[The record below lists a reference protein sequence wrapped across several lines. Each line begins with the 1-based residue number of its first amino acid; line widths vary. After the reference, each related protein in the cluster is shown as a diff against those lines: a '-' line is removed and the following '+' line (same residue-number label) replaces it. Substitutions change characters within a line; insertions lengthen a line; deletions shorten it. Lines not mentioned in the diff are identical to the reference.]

1 MKNTDVVENKVVL
14 RPYQQEI
21 AEKSVLLLNGPNRFV
36 YLSMEVRC
44 GKTFTAL
51 KALDLIGN
59 ISTVL
64 FVTKK
69 KAIGG
74 IQKDYKALSTSYS
87 CDFINYESLHK
98 VVETCYDAI
107 VFDEAHGMGAF
118 PKPSLRAI
126 EARRL
131 IQHCDPY
138 VIFLSGTPSPESY
151 SQMYHQM
158 WILGYRSPFTEPTFY
173 KWAHNYVKIWE
184 RMINGF
190 RVHDYSN
197 GVQERIMEA
206 ISPYMISYTQNEAGF
221 TSKVNEHVLKVT
233 MSDMTYNIADK
244 LKRDLLFEGKED
256 VILADT
262 PVKLMQKLHQIY
274 SGTVILESGK
284 AIILDKTKAEFIREK
299 FAGKRIAVFYKFQEE
314 LKCLLSVFQEDMTT
328 DLGKFHAGECNNF
341 AIQIVTG
348 REGISLK
355 EADFLVYFNIDFS
368 ATSYWQSR
376 DRLTTMDRLE
386 NNVYWIFAEGGI
398 EEKIYKV
405 VQGKKNFTLQHFKK
419 VFLSL

>member
-1 MKNTDVVENKVVL
+1 MENKITL
-14 RPYQQEI
+14 RPYQQVI
-21 AEKSVLLLNGPNRFV
+21 VEKTCKLLRDAPRFA
-36 YLSMEVRC
+36 YLSMEVRT
-44 GKTFTAL
+44 GKTLTAL
-51 KALDLIGN
+51 SALDCAGGVA
-59 ISTVL
+59 SVL

-69 KAIGG
+69 KAIEG
-74 IQKDYKALSTSYS
+74 IKKDYNALAPSYK

-98 VVETCYDAI
+98 IVDICYDAI

-131 IQHCDPY
+131 VHHCDPY

-158 WILGYRSPFTEPTFY
+158 WILGYRSPFSEPTFY
-173 KWAHNYVKIWE
+173 KWAHSYVKIWE

-197 GVQERIMEA
+197 GIQEKIMAEVK
-206 ISPYMISYTQNEAGF
+206 PCMISYTQNDAGF
-221 TSKVNEHVLKVT
+221 TSKVNEHVLKVR
-233 MSDMTYNIADK
+233 MSNTTYMIADK
-244 LKRDLLFEGKED
+244 LKRDLLFEGKD
-256 VILADT
+256 DLILADT

-284 AIILDKTKAEFIREK
+284 SIVLDKTKAEFIKER

-355 EADFLVYFNIDFS
+355 EADFLVYYNIDFS

-386 NNVYWIFAEGGI
+386 NNVYWIFSEDGI

-405 VQGKKNFTLQHFKK
+405 VQQKKPYTVSHFKK
-419 VFLSL
+419 DLLSL

>member
-1 MKNTDVVENKVVL
+1 MAIQL
-14 RPYQQEI
+14 RPYQKEI
-21 AEKSVLLLNGPNRFV
+21 VDKTCKLLRGAPRFA
-36 YLSMEVRC
+36 YLSMEVRT
-44 GKTFTAL
+44 GKTLTAL
-51 KALDLIGN
+51 SALDCAGGVA
-59 ISTVL
+59 SVL

-74 IQKDYKALSTSYS
+74 IQKDYNALAPSYK

-98 VVETCYDAI
+98 VVDVYYDAI

-118 PKPSLRAI
+118 PKPSLRAR

-131 IQHCDPY
+131 VQHCDPY

-158 WILGYRSPFTEPTFY
+158 WILGYRSPFSEPTFY
-173 KWAHNYVKIWE
+173 KWAHSYVKIWE

-197 GVQERIMEA
+197 GIQEKIMEA
-206 ISPYMISYTQNEAGF
+206 IKPYMISYTQSEAGF
-221 TSKVNEHVLKVT
+221 TSKVNENVLMVR
-233 MSDMTYNIADK
+233 MSDTTYKIADK
-244 LKRDLLFEGKED
+244 LKRDLLFEGKDD

-284 AIILDKTKAEFIREK
+284 SVVLDKTKAEFIKER

-355 EADFLVYFNIDFS
+355 EADFLVYYNIDFS

-398 EEKIYKV
+398 EEKIYKI
-405 VQGKKNFTLQHFKK
+405 VQQKKNFTISHFKK
-419 VFLSL
+419 MM

>member
-1 MKNTDVVENKVVL
+1 MAIQL
-14 RPYQQEI
+14 RPYQKEI
-21 AEKSVLLLNGPNRFV
+21 VDKTCKLLRDAPRFA
-36 YLSMEVRC
+36 YLSMEVRT
-44 GKTFTAL
+44 GKTLTAL
-51 KALDLIGN
+51 SALDCAGGVA
-59 ISTVL
+59 SVL

-74 IQKDYKALSTSYS
+74 IQKDYNALAPSYK

-98 VVETCYDAI
+98 VVDVYYDAI

-118 PKPSLRAI
+118 PKPSLRAR

-131 IQHCDPY
+131 VQHCDPY

-158 WILGYRSPFTEPTFY
+158 WILGYRSPFAEPTFY
-173 KWAHNYVKIWE
+173 KWAHTYVKIWE

-197 GVQERIMEA
+197 GIQEKIMEA
-206 ISPYMISYTQNEAGF
+206 IKPYMISYTQSEAGF
-221 TSKVNEHVLKVT
+221 TSKVNENVLMVR
-233 MSDMTYNIADK
+233 MSDTTYKIADK
-244 LKRDLLFEGKED
+244 LKRDLLFEGKDD

-284 AIILDKTKAEFIREK
+284 SVVLDKTKAEFIKDR

-314 LKCLLSVFQEDMTT
+314 LKCLLSVFQEDITT

-355 EADFLVYFNIDFS
+355 EADLLVYYNIDFS

-398 EEKIYKV
+398 EEKIYKI
-405 VQGKKNFTLQHFKK
+405 VQQKKPYTVSHFKK
-419 VFLSL
+419 DLLSL

>member
-1 MKNTDVVENKVVL
+1 MENKITL
-14 RPYQQEI
+14 RPYQQVI
-21 AEKSVLLLNGPNRFV
+21 VEKTCKLLRDAPRFA
-36 YLSMEVRC
+36 YLSMEVRT
-44 GKTFTAL
+44 GKTLTAL
-51 KALDLIGN
+51 SALDCVGGVT
-59 ISTVL
+59 TVL

-74 IQKDYKALSTSYS
+74 IQKDYKALAPSYR
-87 CDFINYESLHK
+87 CEFINYESLHK
-98 VVETCYDAI
+98 VDIDKIDAV

-118 PKPSLRAI
+118 PKPSNRAK
-126 EARRL
+126 EARDL
-131 IQHCDPY
+131 VFKHNPY

-151 SQMYHQM
+151 SQLYHQM
-158 WILGYRSPFTEPTFY
+158 WVLGGRSPFSESAFY
-173 KWAHNYVKIWE
+173 KWAHSYVKIWE

-197 GVQERIMEA
+197 GIQEKIMA
-206 ISPYMISYTQNEAGF
+206 DVKPYMISYTQNEAGF
-221 TSKVNEHVLKVT
+221 TSKVNEHVLKVR
-233 MSDMTYNIADK
+233 MSDTTYRIADK
-244 LKRDLLFEGKED
+244 LKRDLLFEGKDD

-284 AIILDKTKAEFIREK
+284 SIVLDKTKAEFIKER

-328 DLGKFHAGECNNF
+328 DLGKFHAGDCNNF

-355 EADFLVYFNIDFS
+355 EADFLVYYNIDFS

-386 NNVYWIFAEGGI
+386 NNVYWIFAEDGI

-405 VQGKKNFTLQHFKK
+405 VQQKKPYTVSHFKK
-419 VFLSL
+419 DLLSL

>member
-1 MKNTDVVENKVVL
+1 MENKITL
-14 RPYQQEI
+14 RPYQQVI
-21 AEKSVLLLNGPNRFV
+21 VEKTCKLLRDAPRFA
-36 YLSMEVRC
+36 YLSMEVRT
-44 GKTFTAL
+44 GKTLTAL
-51 KALDLIGN
+51 SALDCVGGVT
-59 ISTVL
+59 TVL

-74 IQKDYKALSTSYS
+74 IQKDYKALAPSYK
-87 CDFINYESLHK
+87 CEFINYESLHK
-98 VVETCYDAI
+98 VDIDKIDAVI
-107 VFDEAHGMGAF
+107 FDEAHGMGAF
-118 PKPSLRAI
+118 PKPSNRAK
-126 EARRL
+126 EARDL
-131 IQHCDPY
+131 VFKHNPY

-151 SQMYHQM
+151 SQLYHQM
-158 WILGYRSPFTEPTFY
+158 WVLGGRSPFSESAFY
-173 KWAHNYVKIWE
+173 KWAHSYVKIWE

-197 GVQERIMEA
+197 GIQEKIMA
-206 ISPYMISYTQNEAGF
+206 DVKPYMISYTQNEAGF
-221 TSKVNEHVLKVT
+221 TSKVNEHVLKVR
-233 MSDMTYNIADK
+233 MSDTTYRIADK
-244 LKRDLLFEGKED
+244 LKRDLLFEGKDD

-284 AIILDKTKAEFIREK
+284 SIVLDKTKAEFIKER
-299 FAGKRIAVFYKFQEE
+299 FVGKRIAVFYKFQEE

-355 EADFLVYFNIDFS
+355 EADFLVYYNIDFS

-386 NNVYWIFAEGGI
+386 NNVYWIFAEDGI

-405 VQGKKNFTLQHFKK
+405 VQQKKPYTVSHFKK
-419 VFLSL
+419 DLLSL

>member
-1 MKNTDVVENKVVL
+1 MENKITL
-14 RPYQQEI
+14 RPYQQDI
-21 AEKSVLLLNGPNRFV
+21 VEKTRVLLMGPKRFA
-36 YLSMEVRC
+36 YLSMEVRT
-44 GKTFTAL
+44 GKTLTAL
-51 KALDLIGN
+51 SALDHIVDVN
-59 ISTVL
+59 EMV

-69 KAIGG
+69 KAIAG
-74 IQKDYKALSTSYS
+74 IQKDYKALAPKYKCT
-87 CDFINYESLHK
+87 FINYESLHK
-98 VVETCYDAI
+98 LDVSKIDAI

-118 PKPSLRAI
+118 PKPSNRAK
-126 EARRL
+126 EARAL
-131 IQHCDPY
+131 VLKHNPY

-158 WILGYRSPFTEPTFY
+158 WVLGSRSPFTEPTFY
-173 KWAHNYVKIWE
+173 KWAHTYVKVWE

-197 GVQERIMEA
+197 AYQDKVMDA
-206 ISPYMISYTQNEAGF
+206 IKPYMISYTQSEAGF

-233 MSDMTYNIADK
+233 MSDTTYKIADK
-244 LKRDLLFEGKED
+244 LKRDLVFEGKED

-299 FAGKRIAVFYKFQEE
+299 FAGKRIAVFYKFQAE
-314 LKCLLSVFQEDMTT
+314 LECLLSVFQEDMTT
-328 DLGKFHAGECNNF
+328 DLGKFHADECNNF

-355 EADFLVYFNIDFS
+355 EADFLVYYNIDFS

-386 NNVYWIFAEGGI
+386 NNVYWIFADGGI

-405 VQGKKNFTLQHFKK
+405 VQGKKPYTVSHFKRDVLK
-419 VFLSL
+419 

>member
-1 MKNTDVVENKVVL
+1 MENKITL
-14 RPYQQEI
+14 RPYQQVI
-21 AEKSVLLLNGPNRFV
+21 VEKTCKLLRDAPRFA
-36 YLSMEVRC
+36 YLSMEVRT
-44 GKTFTAL
+44 GKTLTAL
-51 KALDLIGN
+51 SALDCAGGVA
-59 ISTVL
+59 SVL

-69 KAIGG
+69 KAIEG
-74 IQKDYKALSTSYS
+74 IKKDYNALAPSYK

-98 VVETCYDAI
+98 IVDICYDAI

-131 IQHCDPY
+131 VHHCDPY

-158 WILGYRSPFTEPTFY
+158 WILGYRGPFTEPTFY
-173 KWAHNYVKIWE
+173 KWAHSYVKIWE

-197 GVQERIMEA
+197 GIQEKIMAEVK
-206 ISPYMISYTQNEAGF
+206 PYMISYTQNEAGF
-221 TSKVNEHVLKVT
+221 TSKVNEHVLKVR
-233 MSDMTYNIADK
+233 MSNTTYMIADK
-244 LKRDLLFEGKED
+244 LKRDLLFEGKDD

-284 AIILDKTKAEFIREK
+284 SIVLDKTKAEFIKER

-355 EADFLVYFNIDFS
+355 EADFLVYYNIDFS

-386 NNVYWIFAEGGI
+386 NNVYWIFAEDGI

-405 VQGKKNFTLQHFKK
+405 VQQKKPYTVSHFKK
-419 VFLSL
+419 DLLSL

>member
-1 MKNTDVVENKVVL
+1 VEKTCKLL
-14 RPYQQEI
+14 RDAP
-21 AEKSVLLLNGPNRFV
+21 RFA
-36 YLSMEVRC
+36 YLSMEVRT
-44 GKTFTAL
+44 GKTLTAL
-51 KALDLIGN
+51 SALDCAGGVA
-59 ISTVL
+59 SVL

-69 KAIGG
+69 KAIEG
-74 IQKDYKALSTSYS
+74 IKKDYNALAPSYK

-98 VVETCYDAI
+98 IVDICYDAI

-131 IQHCDPY
+131 VHHCDPY

-158 WILGYRSPFTEPTFY
+158 WILGYRSPFAEPTFY
-173 KWAHNYVKIWE
+173 KWAHSYVKIWE

-197 GVQERIMEA
+197 GIQEKIMAEVK
-206 ISPYMISYTQNEAGF
+206 PYMISYTQNEAGF
-221 TSKVNEHVLKVT
+221 TSKVNEYVLKVR
-233 MSDMTYNIADK
+233 MSDTTYRIADK
-244 LKRDLLFEGKED
+244 LKRDLLFEGKDD

-284 AIILDKTKAEFIREK
+284 SIVLDKTKAEFIKER

-355 EADFLVYFNIDFS
+355 EADFLVYYNIDFS

-386 NNVYWIFAEGGI
+386 NNVYWIFAEDGI

-405 VQGKKNFTLQHFKK
+405 VQQKKPYTVSHFKK
-419 VFLSL
+419 DLLSL

>member
-1 MKNTDVVENKVVL
+1 MENKITL
-14 RPYQQEI
+14 RPYQQDI
-21 AEKSVLLLNGPNRFV
+21 VEKTRVLLMGHKRFA
-36 YLSMEVRC
+36 YLSMEVRT
-44 GKTFTAL
+44 GKTLTAL
-51 KALDLIGN
+51 SALDHIVDVN
-59 ISTVL
+59 EMV

-69 KAIGG
+69 KAIAG
-74 IQKDYKALSTSYS
+74 IQKDYKALAPKYKCT
-87 CDFINYESLHK
+87 FINYESLHK
-98 VVETCYDAI
+98 LDVSKIDAI

-118 PKPSLRAI
+118 PKPSNRAK
-126 EARRL
+126 EARAL
-131 IQHCDPY
+131 VLKHNPY

-158 WILGYRSPFTEPTFY
+158 WVLGSRSPFTEPTFY
-173 KWAHNYVKIWE
+173 RWAHTYVKVWE

-197 GVQERIMEA
+197 AYQDKVMDA
-206 ISPYMISYTQNEAGF
+206 IKPYMISYTQSEAGF

-233 MSDMTYNIADK
+233 MSDTTYKIADK
-244 LKRDLLFEGKED
+244 LKRDLVFEGKED

-284 AIILDKTKAEFIREK
+284 AIMLDKTKAEFIREK
-299 FAGKRIAVFYKFQEE
+299 FAGKRIAVFYKFQAE
-314 LKCLLSVFQEDMTT
+314 LECLLSVFQEDMTT

-355 EADFLVYFNIDFS
+355 EADFLVYYNIDFS

-405 VQGKKNFTLQHFKK
+405 VQQKRNFTVSHFKK
-419 VFLSL
+419 DLLYL

>member
-1 MKNTDVVENKVVL
+1 MENKITL
-14 RPYQQEI
+14 RPYQQAI
-21 AEKSVLLLNGPNRFV
+21 VEKTCKLLRDAPRFA
-36 YLSMEVRC
+36 YLSMEVRT
-44 GKTFTAL
+44 GKTLTAL
-51 KALDLIGN
+51 SALDCAGGVA
-59 ISTVL
+59 SVL

-69 KAIGG
+69 KAIEG
-74 IQKDYKALSTSYS
+74 IKKDYNALAPSYK

-98 VVETCYDAI
+98 IVDICYDAI

-131 IQHCDPY
+131 VHHCDPY

-158 WILGYRSPFTEPTFY
+158 WILGYRGPFTEPTFY
-173 KWAHNYVKIWE
+173 KWAHSYVKIWE

-197 GVQERIMEA
+197 GIQEKIMAEVK
-206 ISPYMISYTQNEAGF
+206 PYMISYTQNEAGF
-221 TSKVNEHVLKVT
+221 TSKVNEHVLKVR
-233 MSDMTYNIADK
+233 MSDTTYRIADK
-244 LKRDLLFEGKED
+244 LKRDLLFEGKD
-256 VILADT
+256 DLILADT

-284 AIILDKTKAEFIREK
+284 SIVLDKTKAEFIKER
-299 FAGKRIAVFYKFQEE
+299 FAEKRIAVFYKFQEE
-314 LKCLLSVFQEDMTT
+314 LNCLLSVFQEDMTT

-355 EADFLVYFNIDFS
+355 EADFLVYYNIDFS

-386 NNVYWIFAEGGI
+386 NNVYWIFAEDGI
-398 EEKIYKV
+398 EDKIYKV
-405 VQGKKNFTLQHFKK
+405 VQQKKPYTVSHFKK
-419 VFLSL
+419 DLLSL

>member
-1 MKNTDVVENKVVL
+1 MSTIKL

-74 IQKDYKALSTSYS
+74 IQKDYKALAPSYS

-173 KWAHNYVKIWE
+173 KWAHTYVKIWE

-197 GVQERIMEA
+197 GIQEKIMAEVK
-206 ISPYMISYTQNEAGF
+206 PYMISYTQNEAGF

-299 FAGKRIAVFYKFQEE
+299 FAGKRIAVFYKFQAE
-314 LKCLLSVFQEDMTT
+314 LECLLSVFQEDMTT

-405 VQGKKNFTLQHFKK
+405 VQGKKPYTVSHFKRDVLK
-419 VFLSL
+419 

>member
-1 MKNTDVVENKVVL
+1 MENKITL
-14 RPYQQEI
+14 RPYQQVI
-21 AEKSVLLLNGPNRFV
+21 VEKTCKLLRDAPRFA
-36 YLSMEVRC
+36 YLSMEVRT
-44 GKTFTAL
+44 GKTLTAL
-51 KALDLIGN
+51 SALDCAGGVA
-59 ISTVL
+59 SVL

-69 KAIGG
+69 KAIEG
-74 IQKDYKALSTSYS
+74 IKKDYNALAPSYK

-98 VVETCYDAI
+98 IVDICYDAI

-131 IQHCDPY
+131 VHHCDPY

-158 WILGYRSPFTEPTFY
+158 WILGYRGPFAEPTFY
-173 KWAHNYVKIWE
+173 KWAHSYVKIWE

-197 GVQERIMEA
+197 GIQEKIMAEVK
-206 ISPYMISYTQNEAGF
+206 PYMISYTQNEAGF
-221 TSKVNEHVLKVT
+221 TSKVNEHVLKVR
-233 MSDMTYNIADK
+233 MSDTTYRIADK
-244 LKRDLLFEGKED
+244 LKRDLLFEGKD
-256 VILADT
+256 DLILADT

-284 AIILDKTKAEFIREK
+284 SVVLDKTKAEFIKER

-355 EADFLVYFNIDFS
+355 EADFLVYYNIDFS

-386 NNVYWIFAEGGI
+386 NNVYWIFAEDGI

-405 VQGKKNFTLQHFKK
+405 VQQKRPYTVSAL
-419 VFLSL
+419 

>member
-1 MKNTDVVENKVVL
+1 MSTIKL

-21 AEKSVLLLNGPNRFV
+21 AEKSVLLLNGPSRFV

-51 KALDLIGN
+51 KALDLIGV
-59 ISTVL
+59 SSVL

-74 IQKDYKALSTSYS
+74 IQKDYKALAPSYK

-98 VVETCYDAI
+98 IVDVYYDAI

-118 PKPSLRAI
+118 PKPSLRTR

-131 IQHCDPY
+131 VSHCDPY

-158 WILGYRSPFTEPTFY
+158 WILGYRSPFSEPTFY
-173 KWAHNYVKIWE
+173 KWAHTYVKVWE

-197 GVQERIMEA
+197 GIQEKIMEA
-206 ISPYMISYTQNEAGF
+206 IKPYMISYTQSEAGF
-221 TSKVNEHVLKVT
+221 TSKVNENVLMVR
-233 MSDMTYNIADK
+233 MSDTTYKIADK
-244 LKRDLLFEGKED
+244 LKRDLLFEGKDD

-284 AIILDKTKAEFIREK
+284 SVVLDKTKAEFIKER
-299 FAGKRIAVFYKFQEE
+299 FTGKRIAVFYKFQEE

-355 EADFLVYFNIDFS
+355 EADFLVYYNIDFS

-398 EEKIYKV
+398 EEKIYKI
-405 VQGKKNFTLQHFKK
+405 VQQKKNFTVSHFKK
-419 VFLSL
+419 DLLSL

>member
-1 MKNTDVVENKVVL
+1 MEKNITL
-14 RPYQQEI
+14 RPYQQVI
-21 AEKSVLLLNGPNRFV
+21 VEKTCKLLRDAPRFA
-36 YLSMEVRC
+36 YLSMEVRT
-44 GKTFTAL
+44 GKTLTAL
-51 KALDLIGN
+51 SALDCVGGVT
-59 ISTVL
+59 TVL

-74 IQKDYKALSTSYS
+74 IQKDYKALAPSYR
-87 CDFINYESLHK
+87 CEFINYESLHK
-98 VVETCYDAI
+98 VDIDKIDAV

-118 PKPSLRAI
+118 PKPSNRAK
-126 EARRL
+126 EARDL
-131 IQHCDPY
+131 VFKHNPY

-151 SQMYHQM
+151 SQLYHQM
-158 WILGYRSPFTEPTFY
+158 WVLGGRSPFSESAFY
-173 KWAHNYVKIWE
+173 KWAHSYVKIWE

-197 GVQERIMEA
+197 GIQEKIMAEVK
-206 ISPYMISYTQNEAGF
+206 PYMISYTQNEAGF
-221 TSKVNEHVLKVT
+221 TSKVNEHVLKVR
-233 MSDMTYNIADK
+233 MSDTTYRIADK
-244 LKRDLLFEGKED
+244 LKRDLLFEGKDD

-284 AIILDKTKAEFIREK
+284 SIVLDKTKAEFIKER

-355 EADFLVYFNIDFS
+355 EADFLVYYNIDFS

-386 NNVYWIFAEGGI
+386 NNVYWIFAEDGI

-405 VQGKKNFTLQHFKK
+405 VQQKKNFTVSHFKK
-419 VFLSL
+419 DLLYL

>member
-1 MKNTDVVENKVVL
+1 MAIQL
-14 RPYQQEI
+14 RPYQKEI
-21 AEKSVLLLNGPNRFV
+21 VDKTCKLLRGAPRFA
-36 YLSMEVRC
+36 YLSMEVRT
-44 GKTFTAL
+44 GKTLTAL
-51 KALDLIGN
+51 SALDCAGGVA
-59 ISTVL
+59 SVL

-74 IQKDYKALSTSYS
+74 IQKDYNALAPSYK

-98 VVETCYDAI
+98 VVDVYYDAI

-118 PKPSLRAI
+118 PKPSLRAR

-131 IQHCDPY
+131 VHHCDPY

-158 WILGYRSPFTEPTFY
+158 WILGYRSPFAEPTFY
-173 KWAHNYVKIWE
+173 KWAHSYVKIWE

-197 GVQERIMEA
+197 GIQEKIMEA
-206 ISPYMISYTQNEAGF
+206 IKPYMISYTQSEAGF
-221 TSKVNEHVLKVT
+221 TSKVNENVLMVR
-233 MSDMTYNIADK
+233 MSDTTYKIADK
-244 LKRDLLFEGKED
+244 LKRDLLFEGKDD

-284 AIILDKTKAEFIREK
+284 SVVLDKTKAEFIKER
-299 FAGKRIAVFYKFQEE
+299 FTGKRIAVFYKFQEE

-355 EADFLVYFNIDFS
+355 EADFLVYYNIDFS

-398 EEKIYKV
+398 EEKIYKI
-405 VQGKKNFTLQHFKK
+405 VQQKKPYTVSHFKK
-419 VFLSL
+419 DLLSL

>member
-1 MKNTDVVENKVVL
+1 MENKITL
-14 RPYQQEI
+14 RPYQQDI
-21 AEKSVLLLNGPNRFV
+21 VEKTCKLLRGAPRFA
-36 YLSMEVRC
+36 YLSMEVRT
-44 GKTFTAL
+44 GKTLTAL
-51 KALDLIGN
+51 SALDCVGD

-69 KAIGG
+69 KAIAG
-74 IQKDYKALSTSYS
+74 IQKDYKALAPSYS
-87 CDFINYESLHK
+87 CEFINYESLHK
-98 VVETCYDAI
+98 IDIEKIDAVI
-107 VFDEAHGMGAF
+107 FDEAHSMGAF
-118 PKPSLRAI
+118 PKPSNRTLQ
-126 EARRL
+126 ARYL
-131 IQHCDPY
+131 VHKHNPY

-158 WILGYRSPFTEPTFY
+158 WVLGDRSPFYEINFY
-173 KWAHNYVKIWE
+173 KWAHGYVKIWE

-190 RVHDYSN
+190 RVNDYSN
-197 GVQERIMEA
+197 GIKESIMPAVQ
-206 ISPYMISYTQNEAGF
+206 PYMISYTQSEAGF
-221 TSKVNEHVLKVT
+221 TSKVNEHILKVT
-233 MSDMTYNIADK
+233 MSDMTYNIADR
-244 LKRDLLFEGKED
+244 LKRDLLFEGKND

-262 PVKLMQKLHQIY
+262 PVKMMQKLHQIY

-284 AIILDKTKAEFIREK
+284 AIILDKTKAEFIRER

-328 DLGKFHAGECNNF
+328 DLGKFHAGDCNNF

-355 EADFLVYFNIDFS
+355 EADYLVYYNIDFS

-386 NNVYWIFAEGGI
+386 NNVYWVFAEGGI

-405 VQGKKNFTLQHFKK
+405 VQGKKPYTVSHFKK
-419 VFLSL
+419 DLLSL

>member
-1 MKNTDVVENKVVL
+1 MENKITL
-14 RPYQQEI
+14 RPYQQVI
-21 AEKSVLLLNGPNRFV
+21 VEKTCKLLRGTPRFA
-36 YLSMEVRC
+36 YLSMQVRT
-44 GKTFTAL
+44 GKTLTAL
-51 KALDLIGN
+51 SALDCVGG

-69 KAIGG
+69 KAIEG
-74 IQKDYKALSTSYS
+74 IQKDYKDLAPSYR
-87 CDFINYESLHK
+87 CEFINYESLHK
-98 VVETCYDAI
+98 VDMGKIDAVI
-107 VFDEAHGMGAF
+107 FDEAHSMGAF
-118 PKPSLRAI
+118 PKPSNRAK
-126 EARRL
+126 EARAL
-131 IQHCDPY
+131 VFKHNPY

-158 WILGYRSPFTEPTFY
+158 WVLGHRSPFSEPTFY
-173 KWAHNYVKIWE
+173 KWAHSYVKIWE

-197 GVQERIMEA
+197 GIKERIMPA
-206 ISPYMISYTQNEAGF
+206 VNPYMISYTQNEAGF
-221 TSKVNEHVLKVT
+221 TSKVNEHILKVT
-233 MSDMTYNIADK
+233 MSDTTYKIADR
-244 LKRDLLFEGKED
+244 LKKDLLFEGKD
-256 VILADT
+256 DLILGDT

-284 AIILDKTKAEFIREK
+284 AVVLDKTKAEFIRER

-328 DLGKFHAGECNNF
+328 DLGKFHANECNNF

-355 EADFLVYFNIDFS
+355 EADYLVYYNIDFS

-376 DRLTTMDRLE
+376 DRLTTMERLE
-386 NNVYWIFAEGGI
+386 NNVYWVFAEGGI

-405 VQGKKNFTLQHFKK
+405 VQGKKPYTVSHFKK
-419 VFLSL
+419 DLLSL

>member
-1 MKNTDVVENKVVL
+1 MAIQL
-14 RPYQQEI
+14 RPYQKEI
-21 AEKSVLLLNGPNRFV
+21 VDKTCKLLRGAPRFA
-36 YLSMEVRC
+36 YLSMEVRT
-44 GKTFTAL
+44 GKTLTAL
-51 KALDLIGN
+51 SALDCAGGVA
-59 ISTVL
+59 SVL

-74 IQKDYKALSTSYS
+74 IQKDYNALAPSYK

-98 VVETCYDAI
+98 VVDVYYDAI

-118 PKPSLRAI
+118 PKPSLRAR
-126 EARRL
+126 EAKRL
-131 IQHCDPY
+131 VQYCDPY

-158 WILGYRSPFTEPTFY
+158 WILGYRSPFAEPTFY
-173 KWAHNYVKIWE
+173 KWAHTYVKIWE

-197 GVQERIMEA
+197 GIQEKIMEA
-206 ISPYMISYTQNEAGF
+206 IKPYMISYTQSEAGF
-221 TSKVNEHVLKVT
+221 TSKVNENVLMVR
-233 MSDMTYNIADK
+233 MSDTTYKIADK
-244 LKRDLLFEGKED
+244 LKRDLLFEGKDD

-284 AIILDKTKAEFIREK
+284 SVVLDKTKAEFIKER
-299 FAGKRIAVFYKFQEE
+299 FTGKRIAVFYKFQEE

-355 EADFLVYFNIDFS
+355 EADFLVYYNIDFS

-398 EEKIYKV
+398 EEKIYKI
-405 VQGKKNFTLQHFKK
+405 VQQKKPYTVSHFKK
-419 VFLSL
+419 DLLSL

>member
-1 MKNTDVVENKVVL
+1 MENKITL
-14 RPYQQEI
+14 RPYQQAI
-21 AEKSVLLLNGPNRFV
+21 VEKTCKLLRDAPRFA
-36 YLSMEVRC
+36 YLSMEVRT
-44 GKTFTAL
+44 GKTLTAL
-51 KALDLIGN
+51 SALDCVGGVT
-59 ISTVL
+59 TVL

-74 IQKDYKALSTSYS
+74 IQKDYKALAPSYR
-87 CDFINYESLHK
+87 CEFINYESLHK
-98 VVETCYDAI
+98 VDIDKIDAV

-118 PKPSLRAI
+118 PKPSNRAK
-126 EARRL
+126 EARDL
-131 IQHCDPY
+131 VFKHNPY

-151 SQMYHQM
+151 SQLYHQM
-158 WILGYRSPFTEPTFY
+158 WVLGGRSPFSESAFY
-173 KWAHNYVKIWE
+173 KWAHSYVKIWE

-197 GVQERIMEA
+197 GIQEKIMAEVK
-206 ISPYMISYTQNEAGF
+206 PYMISYTQNEAGF
-221 TSKVNEHVLKVT
+221 TSKVNEYVLKVR
-233 MSDMTYNIADK
+233 MSDTTYRIADK
-244 LKRDLLFEGKED
+244 LKRDLLFEGKDD

-284 AIILDKTKAEFIREK
+284 SIVLDKTKAEFIKER

-355 EADFLVYFNIDFS
+355 EADFLVYYNIDFS

-386 NNVYWIFAEGGI
+386 NNVYWIFAEDGI

-405 VQGKKNFTLQHFKK
+405 VQQKKPYTVSHFKK
-419 VFLSL
+419 DLLSL

>member
-1 MKNTDVVENKVVL
+1 MKNTDIVENKVVL

-51 KALDLIGN
+51 KALDLIGS

-74 IQKDYKALSTSYS
+74 IQKDYKALAPSYS

-173 KWAHNYVKIWE
+173 KWAHTYVKIWE

-197 GVQERIMEA
+197 GIQEKIMDA

-299 FAGKRIAVFYKFQEE
+299 FAGKRIAVFYKFQAE
-314 LKCLLSVFQEDMTT
+314 LECLLSVFQEDMTT

-386 NNVYWIFAEGGI
+386 NNVYWIFSEGGI
-398 EEKIYKV
+398 EDKIYKV

>member
-1 MKNTDVVENKVVL
+1 MAIQL
-14 RPYQQEI
+14 RPYQKEI
-21 AEKSVLLLNGPNRFV
+21 VDKTCKLLRDAPRFA
-36 YLSMEVRC
+36 YLSMEVRT
-44 GKTFTAL
+44 GKTLTAL
-51 KALDLIGN
+51 SALDCAGGVA
-59 ISTVL
+59 SVL

-74 IQKDYKALSTSYS
+74 IQKDYNALAPSYK

-98 VVETCYDAI
+98 VVDVYYDAI

-118 PKPSLRAI
+118 PKPSLRAR

-131 IQHCDPY
+131 VQHCDPY

-158 WILGYRSPFTEPTFY
+158 WILGYRSPFAEPTFY
-173 KWAHNYVKIWE
+173 KWAHTYVKIWE

-197 GVQERIMEA
+197 GIQEKIMEA
-206 ISPYMISYTQNEAGF
+206 IKPYMISYTQSEAGF
-221 TSKVNEHVLKVT
+221 TSKVNENVLMVR
-233 MSDMTYNIADK
+233 MSDTTYKIADK
-244 LKRDLLFEGKED
+244 LKRDLLFEGKDD

-284 AIILDKTKAEFIREK
+284 SVVLDKTKAEFIKER
-299 FAGKRIAVFYKFQEE
+299 FTGKRIAVFYKFQEE

-355 EADFLVYFNIDFS
+355 EADFLVYYNIDFS

-398 EEKIYKV
+398 EEKIYKI
-405 VQGKKNFTLQHFKK
+405 VQQKKNFTISHFKK
-419 VFLSL
+419 MM

>member
-1 MKNTDVVENKVVL
+1 MENKVVL

-21 AEKSVLLLNGPNRFV
+21 AEKSVLLINGPNRFV

-74 IQKDYKALSTSYS
+74 IQKDYKALAPSYS

-173 KWAHNYVKIWE
+173 KWAHSYVKIWE

-197 GVQERIMEA
+197 GVQEKIMDA
-206 ISPYMISYTQNEAGF
+206 INPYMISYTQNEAGF

-233 MSDMTYNIADK
+233 MSDTTYKIADK
-244 LKRDLLFEGKED
+244 LKRDLVFEGKED

-299 FAGKRIAVFYKFQEE
+299 FAGKRIAVFYKFQAE
-314 LKCLLSVFQEDMTT
+314 LECLLSVFQEDMTT

>member
-1 MKNTDVVENKVVL
+1 MAVQL
-14 RPYQQEI
+14 RPYQKEI
-21 AEKSVLLLNGPNRFV
+21 VDKTCKLLKEAPRFA
-36 YLSMEVRC
+36 YLSMEVRT
-44 GKTFTAL
+44 GKTLTAL
-51 KALDLIGN
+51 SALDCAGGV
-59 ISTVL
+59 SSVL

-69 KAIGG
+69 KAIVG
-74 IQKDYKALSTSYS
+74 IQKDYNALAPSYK

-98 VVETCYDAI
+98 IVDVYYDAI

-118 PKPSLRAI
+118 PKPSLRTR

-131 IQHCDPY
+131 VSHCDPY

-158 WILGYRSPFTEPTFY
+158 WVLGYRSPFSEPTFY
-173 KWAHNYVKIWE
+173 KWAHTYVKVWE

-197 GVQERIMEA
+197 GIQEKIMEA
-206 ISPYMISYTQNEAGF
+206 IKPYMISYTQSEAGF
-221 TSKVNEHVLKVT
+221 TSKVNENVLTVK
-233 MSDMTYNIADK
+233 MSDTTYKIADK
-244 LKRDLLFEGKED
+244 LKRDLVFEGKDD

-284 AIILDKTKAEFIREK
+284 SVTLDNTKAQFIKER

-328 DLGKFHAGECNNF
+328 DLVKFHAGECNNF

-355 EADFLVYFNIDFS
+355 EADFLVYYNIDFS

-398 EEKIYKV
+398 EEKIYKI
-405 VQGKKNFTLQHFKK
+405 VQQKRPYTLQHFKK
-419 VFLSL
+419 DLLSL

>member
-1 MKNTDVVENKVVL
+1 MAIQL
-14 RPYQQEI
+14 RPYQKEI
-21 AEKSVLLLNGPNRFV
+21 VDKTCKLLRDAPRFA
-36 YLSMEVRC
+36 YLSMEVRT
-44 GKTFTAL
+44 GKTLTAL
-51 KALDLIGN
+51 SALDCAGGVA
-59 ISTVL
+59 SVL

-74 IQKDYKALSTSYS
+74 IQKDYNALAPSYK

-98 VVETCYDAI
+98 VVDVYYDAI

-118 PKPSLRAI
+118 PKPSLRAR

-131 IQHCDPY
+131 VQHCDPY

-158 WILGYRSPFTEPTFY
+158 WILGYRSPFAEPTFY
-173 KWAHNYVKIWE
+173 KWAHSYVKIWE

-197 GVQERIMEA
+197 GIQEKIMEA
-206 ISPYMISYTQNEAGF
+206 IKPYMISYTQSEAGF
-221 TSKVNEHVLKVT
+221 TSKVNENVLMVR
-233 MSDMTYNIADK
+233 MSDTTYKIADK
-244 LKRDLLFEGKED
+244 LKRDLLFEGKDD

-284 AIILDKTKAEFIREK
+284 SVVLDKTKAEFIKER
-299 FAGKRIAVFYKFQEE
+299 FTGKRIAVFYKFQEE

-355 EADFLVYFNIDFS
+355 EADFLVYYNIDFS

-398 EEKIYKV
+398 EEKIYKI
-405 VQGKKNFTLQHFKK
+405 VQQKKPYTVSHFKK
-419 VFLSL
+419 DLLSL

>member
-1 MKNTDVVENKVVL
+1 MENKITL
-14 RPYQQEI
+14 RPYQQDI
-21 AEKSVLLLNGPNRFV
+21 VEKTRVLLMGPKRFA
-36 YLSMEVRC
+36 YLSMEVRT
-44 GKTFTAL
+44 GKTLTAL
-51 KALDLIGN
+51 SALDHIVDVN
-59 ISTVL
+59 EMV

-69 KAIGG
+69 KAIAG
-74 IQKDYKALSTSYS
+74 IQKDYKALAPKYKCT
-87 CDFINYESLHK
+87 FINYESLHK
-98 VVETCYDAI
+98 LDVSKIDAI

-118 PKPSLRAI
+118 PKPSNRAK
-126 EARRL
+126 EARAL
-131 IQHCDPY
+131 VLKHNPY

-158 WILGYRSPFTEPTFY
+158 WVLGSRSPFTEPTFY
-173 KWAHNYVKIWE
+173 RWAHTYVKVWE

-197 GVQERIMEA
+197 AYQDKVMDA
-206 ISPYMISYTQNEAGF
+206 IKPYMISYTQSEAGF

-233 MSDMTYNIADK
+233 MSDTTYKIADK
-244 LKRDLLFEGKED
+244 LKRDLVFEGKED

-284 AIILDKTKAEFIREK
+284 AIMLDKTKAEFIREK
-299 FAGKRIAVFYKFQEE
+299 FAGKRIAVFYKFQAE
-314 LKCLLSVFQEDMTT
+314 LECLLSVFQEDMTT

-355 EADFLVYFNIDFS
+355 EADFLVYYNIDFS

-405 VQGKKNFTLQHFKK
+405 VQGKKNFTISHFKK
-419 VFLSL
+419 MM

>member
-1 MKNTDVVENKVVL
+1 MENKITL
-14 RPYQQEI
+14 RPYQQDI
-21 AEKSVLLLNGPNRFV
+21 VEKTRVLLMGPKRFA
-36 YLSMEVRC
+36 YLSMEVRT
-44 GKTFTAL
+44 GKTLTAL
-51 KALDLIGN
+51 SALDHIVDVN
-59 ISTVL
+59 EMV

-69 KAIGG
+69 KAIAG
-74 IQKDYKALSTSYS
+74 IQKDYKALAPKYKCT
-87 CDFINYESLHK
+87 FINYESLHK
-98 VVETCYDAI
+98 LDVSKIDAI

-118 PKPSLRAI
+118 PKPSNRAK
-126 EARRL
+126 EARAL
-131 IQHCDPY
+131 VLKHNPY

-158 WILGYRSPFTEPTFY
+158 WVLGSRSPFSEPTFY
-173 KWAHNYVKIWE
+173 KWAHTYVKVWE

-197 GVQERIMEA
+197 AYQYKVMDA
-206 ISPYMISYTQNEAGF
+206 IKPYMISYTQSEAGF

-233 MSDMTYNIADK
+233 MSDTTYKIADK
-244 LKRDLLFEGKED
+244 LKRDLVFEGKED

-284 AIILDKTKAEFIREK
+284 AIMLDKTKAEFIREK
-299 FAGKRIAVFYKFQEE
+299 FAGKRIAVFYKFQAE
-314 LKCLLSVFQEDMTT
+314 LECLLSVFQEDMTT

-355 EADFLVYFNIDFS
+355 EADFLVYYNIDFS

-405 VQGKKNFTLQHFKK
+405 VQGKKPYTVSHFKK
-419 VFLSL
+419 DLLSL

>member
-1 MKNTDVVENKVVL
+1 MENKITL
-14 RPYQQEI
+14 RPYQQVI
-21 AEKSVLLLNGPNRFV
+21 VEKTCKLLRDAPRFA
-36 YLSMEVRC
+36 YLSMEVRT
-44 GKTFTAL
+44 GKTLTAL
-51 KALDLIGN
+51 SALDCAGGVA
-59 ISTVL
+59 SVL

-69 KAIGG
+69 KAIEG
-74 IQKDYKALSTSYS
+74 IKKDYNALAPSYK

-98 VVETCYDAI
+98 IVDICYDAI

-131 IQHCDPY
+131 VHHCDPY

-158 WILGYRSPFTEPTFY
+158 WILGYRGPFTEPTFY
-173 KWAHNYVKIWE
+173 KWAHSYVKIWE

-197 GVQERIMEA
+197 GIQEKIMDEVK
-206 ISPYMISYTQNEAGF
+206 PYMISYTQNEAGF
-221 TSKVNEHVLKVT
+221 TSKVNEHVLKVR
-233 MSDMTYNIADK
+233 MSDTTYRIADK
-244 LKRDLLFEGKED
+244 LKRDLLFEGKDD

-284 AIILDKTKAEFIREK
+284 SIVLDKTKAEFIKER

-314 LKCLLSVFQEDMTT
+314 LKCLLSVFQKDMTT

-355 EADFLVYFNIDFS
+355 EADFLVYYNIDFS

-386 NNVYWIFAEGGI
+386 NNVYWIFAEDGI

-405 VQGKKNFTLQHFKK
+405 VQQKKPYTVSHFKK
-419 VFLSL
+419 DLLSL

>member
-1 MKNTDVVENKVVL
+1 MENKITL
-14 RPYQQEI
+14 RPYQQVI
-21 AEKSVLLLNGPNRFV
+21 VEKTCKLLRDAPRFA
-36 YLSMEVRC
+36 YLSMEVRT
-44 GKTFTAL
+44 GKTLTAL
-51 KALDLIGN
+51 SALDCVGGVT
-59 ISTVL
+59 TVL

-74 IQKDYKALSTSYS
+74 IQKDYKALEPSYK
-87 CDFINYESLHK
+87 CEFINYESLHK
-98 VVETCYDAI
+98 VDIDKIDAV

-118 PKPSLRAI
+118 PKPSNRAK
-126 EARRL
+126 EARDL
-131 IQHCDPY
+131 VFKHNPY

-151 SQMYHQM
+151 SQLYHQM
-158 WILGYRSPFTEPTFY
+158 WVLGGRSPFSESAFY
-173 KWAHNYVKIWE
+173 KWAHSYVKIWE

-197 GVQERIMEA
+197 GIQEKIMSEVK
-206 ISPYMISYTQNEAGF
+206 PYMISYTQNEAGF
-221 TSKVNEHVLKVT
+221 TSKVNEHVLKVR
-233 MSDMTYNIADK
+233 MSDTTYRIADK
-244 LKRDLLFEGKED
+244 LKRDLLFEGKDD

-284 AIILDKTKAEFIREK
+284 SIVLDKTKAEFIKER

-328 DLGKFHAGECNNF
+328 DLGKFHAGDCNNF

-355 EADFLVYFNIDFS
+355 EADFLVYYNIDFS

-386 NNVYWIFAEGGI
+386 NNVYWIFAEDGI

-405 VQGKKNFTLQHFKK
+405 VQQKKNFTISHFKK
-419 VFLSL
+419 MM

>member
-1 MKNTDVVENKVVL
+1 MENKITL
-14 RPYQQEI
+14 RPYQQVI
-21 AEKSVLLLNGPNRFV
+21 VEKTCKLLRDAPRFA
-36 YLSMEVRC
+36 YLSMEVRT
-44 GKTFTAL
+44 GKTLTAL
-51 KALDLIGN
+51 SALDCAGGVA
-59 ISTVL
+59 SVL

-69 KAIGG
+69 KAIEG
-74 IQKDYKALSTSYS
+74 IKKDYNALAPSYK

-98 VVETCYDAI
+98 IVDICYDAI

-131 IQHCDPY
+131 VHHCDPY

-158 WILGYRSPFTEPTFY
+158 WILGYRSPFAEPTFY
-173 KWAHNYVKIWE
+173 KWAHSYVKIWE

-197 GVQERIMEA
+197 GIQEKIMAEVK
-206 ISPYMISYTQNEAGF
+206 PYMISYTQNEAGF
-221 TSKVNEHVLKVT
+221 TSKVNEHVLKVR
-233 MSDMTYNIADK
+233 MSNTTYMIADK
-244 LKRDLLFEGKED
+244 LKRDLLFEGKDD

-284 AIILDKTKAEFIREK
+284 SVVLDKTKAEFIKER

-355 EADFLVYFNIDFS
+355 EADFLVYYNIDFS

-386 NNVYWIFAEGGI
+386 NNVYWIFAEDGI

-405 VQGKKNFTLQHFKK
+405 VQQKKPYTVSHFKK
-419 VFLSL
+419 DLLSL

>member
-1 MKNTDVVENKVVL
+1 MAIQL
-14 RPYQQEI
+14 RPYQKDI
-21 AEKSVLLLNGPNRFV
+21 VDKTCKLLRGAPRFA
-36 YLSMEVRC
+36 YLSMEVRT
-44 GKTFTAL
+44 GKTLTAL
-51 KALDLIGN
+51 SALDCAGGVA
-59 ISTVL
+59 SVL

-74 IQKDYKALSTSYS
+74 IQKDYNALAPSYK

-98 VVETCYDAI
+98 VVDVYYDAI

-118 PKPSLRAI
+118 PKPSLRAR

-131 IQHCDPY
+131 VQHCDPY

-158 WILGYRSPFTEPTFY
+158 WILGYRSPFAEPTFY
-173 KWAHNYVKIWE
+173 KWAHSYVKIWE

-197 GVQERIMEA
+197 GIQEKIMEA
-206 ISPYMISYTQNEAGF
+206 IKPYMISYTQSEAGF
-221 TSKVNEHVLKVT
+221 TSKVNENVLMVR
-233 MSDMTYNIADK
+233 MSDTTYKIADK
-244 LKRDLLFEGKED
+244 LKRDLLFEGKDD

-284 AIILDKTKAEFIREK
+284 SVVLDKTKAEFIKER

-355 EADFLVYFNIDFS
+355 EADFLVYYNIDFS

-398 EEKIYKV
+398 EEKIYKI
-405 VQGKKNFTLQHFKK
+405 VQQKKPYTVSHFKK
-419 VFLSL
+419 DLLSL

>member
-1 MKNTDVVENKVVL
+1 MENKITL

-74 IQKDYKALSTSYS
+74 IQKDYKALAPSYS

-173 KWAHNYVKIWE
+173 KWAHSYVKIWE

-197 GVQERIMEA
+197 GVQEKIMEA
-206 ISPYMISYTQNEAGF
+206 VKPYMISYTQGEAGF

-233 MSDMTYNIADK
+233 MSDTTYKIADK

-299 FAGKRIAVFYKFQEE
+299 FAGKRIAVFYKFQAE
-314 LKCLLSVFQEDMTT
+314 LECLLSVFQEDMTT

>member
-1 MKNTDVVENKVVL
+1 MV
-14 RPYQQEI
+14 
-21 AEKSVLLLNGPNRFV
+21 
-36 YLSMEVRC
+36 
-44 GKTFTAL
+44 
-51 KALDLIGN
+51 
-59 ISTVL
+59 

-69 KAIGG
+69 KAIAG
-74 IQKDYKALSTSYS
+74 IQKDYKALAPKYKCT
-87 CDFINYESLHK
+87 FINYESLHK
-98 VVETCYDAI
+98 LDVSKVDAI

-118 PKPSLRAI
+118 PKPSNRAK
-126 EARRL
+126 EARAL
-131 IQHCDPY
+131 VLKHNPY
-138 VIFLSGTPSPESY
+138 VLFLSGTPSPESY

-158 WILGYRSPFTEPTFY
+158 WVLGSRSPFTEPTFY
-173 KWAHNYVKIWE
+173 KWAHTYVKVWE

-197 GVQERIMEA
+197 AYQEMVMGA
-206 ISPYMISYTQNEAGF
+206 LKPYMISYTQNEAGF
-221 TSKVNEHVLKVT
+221 TSKVNEHVLMVK
-233 MSDMTYNIADK
+233 MSDTTYKIADK
-244 LKRDLLFEGKED
+244 LKRDLVFEGKND

-274 SGTVILESGK
+274 SGTIILESGNR
-284 AIILDKTKAEFIREK
+284 LVFDNTKAEFIKER
-299 FAGKRIAVFYKFQEE
+299 FAGKRIAVFYKFQAE
-314 LKCLLSVFQEDMTT
+314 LECLLSVFQEDMTT

-386 NNVYWIFAEGGI
+386 NNVYWVFAEGGI
-398 EEKIYKV
+398 EEKIYQV
-405 VQGKKNFTLQHFKK
+405 VQKKRAYTVSHFKK
-419 VFLSL
+419 DLLNL

>member
-1 MKNTDVVENKVVL
+1 MSTIKL

-21 AEKSVLLLNGPNRFV
+21 AEKSVLLLNGPSRFV

-51 KALDLIGN
+51 KALDLVGGVT
-59 ISTVL
+59 TVL

-69 KAIGG
+69 KAIEG
-74 IQKDYKALSTSYS
+74 IKKDYNALAPSHK

-98 VVETCYDAI
+98 IVDICYDAI

-131 IQHCDPY
+131 VHHCDPY

-158 WILGYRSPFTEPTFY
+158 WILGYRSPFAEPTFY
-173 KWAHNYVKIWE
+173 KWAHSYVKIWE

-197 GVQERIMEA
+197 GIQEKIMAEVK
-206 ISPYMISYTQNEAGF
+206 PYMISYTQNEAGF
-221 TSKVNEHVLKVT
+221 TSKVNEHVLKVR
-233 MSDMTYNIADK
+233 MSNTTYMIADK
-244 LKRDLLFEGKED
+244 LKRDLLFEGKDD

-284 AIILDKTKAEFIREK
+284 SIVLDKTKAEFIKER

-328 DLGKFHAGECNNF
+328 DLGKFHAGDCNNF

-355 EADFLVYFNIDFS
+355 EADFLVYYNIDFS

-386 NNVYWIFAEGGI
+386 NNVYWIFAEDGI

-405 VQGKKNFTLQHFKK
+405 VQQKKPYTVSHFKK
-419 VFLSL
+419 DLLSL

>member
-1 MKNTDVVENKVVL
+1 MENKITL
-14 RPYQQEI
+14 RPYQQVI
-21 AEKSVLLLNGPNRFV
+21 VEKTCKLLRGTPRFA
-36 YLSMEVRC
+36 YLSMQVRT
-44 GKTFTAL
+44 GKTLTAL
-51 KALDLIGN
+51 SALDCVGG

-69 KAIGG
+69 KAIEG
-74 IQKDYKALSTSYS
+74 IRKDYKDLAPPYR
-87 CDFINYESLHK
+87 CEFINYESLHK
-98 VVETCYDAI
+98 VDMGKIDAV
-107 VFDEAHGMGAF
+107 VFDEAHSMGAF
-118 PKPSLRAI
+118 PKPSNRTLQ
-126 EARRL
+126 ARYL
-131 IQHCDPY
+131 VHKHNPY

-151 SQMYHQM
+151 SQLYHQM
-158 WILGYRSPFTEPTFY
+158 WVLGGRSPFYEPTFY
-173 KWAHNYVKIWE
+173 KWAHSYVKIWE

-197 GVQERIMEA
+197 GIKERIMPA
-206 ISPYMISYTQNEAGF
+206 VNPYMISYTQNEAGF
-221 TSKVNEHVLKVT
+221 TSKVNEHILKVT
-233 MSDMTYNIADK
+233 MSDMTYNIADR
-244 LKRDLLFEGKED
+244 LKKDLLFEGKD
-256 VILADT
+256 DLILADT

-284 AIILDKTKAEFIREK
+284 AVVLDKTKAEFIRER

-328 DLGKFHAGECNNF
+328 DLGKFHANECNNF

-355 EADFLVYFNIDFS
+355 EADYLVYYNIDFS

-376 DRLTTMDRLE
+376 DRLTTIERLE

-405 VQGKKNFTLQHFKK
+405 VQGKKPYTVSHFKK
-419 VFLSL
+419 DLLSL

>member
-1 MKNTDVVENKVVL
+1 MENKVVL

-51 KALDLIGN
+51 KALDLIGV
-59 ISTVL
+59 SSVL

-74 IQKDYKALSTSYS
+74 IQKDYKALAPSYK

-98 VVETCYDAI
+98 IVDVYYDAI

-118 PKPSLRAI
+118 PKPSLRTR

-131 IQHCDPY
+131 VSHCDPY

-158 WILGYRSPFTEPTFY
+158 WILGYRSPFSEPTFY
-173 KWAHNYVKIWE
+173 KWAHTYVKVWE

-197 GVQERIMEA
+197 GIQEKIMEA
-206 ISPYMISYTQNEAGF
+206 IKPYMISYTQSEAGF
-221 TSKVNEHVLKVT
+221 TSKVNENVLMVR
-233 MSDMTYNIADK
+233 MSDTTYKIADK
-244 LKRDLLFEGKED
+244 LKRDLVFEGKDD

-284 AIILDKTKAEFIREK
+284 SIVLDKTKAEFIKER

-355 EADFLVYFNIDFS
+355 EADFLVYYNIDFS

-398 EEKIYKV
+398 EEKIYKI
-405 VQGKKNFTLQHFKK
+405 VQQKKNFTISHFKK
-419 VFLSL
+419 MM

>member
-1 MKNTDVVENKVVL
+1 MENKITL
-14 RPYQQEI
+14 RPYQQDI
-21 AEKSVLLLNGPNRFV
+21 VEKTRVLLMGHKRFA
-36 YLSMEVRC
+36 YLSMEVRT
-44 GKTFTAL
+44 GKTLTAL
-51 KALDLIGN
+51 SALDHIVDVN
-59 ISTVL
+59 EMV

-69 KAIGG
+69 KAIAG
-74 IQKDYKALSTSYS
+74 IQKDYKALAPKYKCT
-87 CDFINYESLHK
+87 FINYESLHK
-98 VVETCYDAI
+98 LDVSKIDAI

-118 PKPSLRAI
+118 PKPSNRAK
-126 EARRL
+126 EARAL
-131 IQHCDPY
+131 VLKHNPY

-158 WILGYRSPFTEPTFY
+158 WVLGSRSPFTEPTFY
-173 KWAHNYVKIWE
+173 RWAHTYVKVWE

-197 GVQERIMEA
+197 AYQDKVMDA
-206 ISPYMISYTQNEAGF
+206 IKPYMISYTQSEAGF

-233 MSDMTYNIADK
+233 MSDTTYKIADK
-244 LKRDLLFEGKED
+244 LKRDLVFEGKED

-299 FAGKRIAVFYKFQEE
+299 FAGKRIAVFYKFQAE
-314 LKCLLSVFQEDMTT
+314 LECLLSVFQEDMTT

-355 EADFLVYFNIDFS
+355 EADFLVYYNIDFS

-405 VQGKKNFTLQHFKK
+405 VQQKRNFTVSHFKK
-419 VFLSL
+419 DLLYL

>member
-1 MKNTDVVENKVVL
+1 MENKITL
-14 RPYQQEI
+14 RPYQQDI
-21 AEKSVLLLNGPNRFV
+21 VEKTCKLLRDAPRFA
-36 YLSMEVRC
+36 YLSMEVRT
-44 GKTFTAL
+44 GKTLTAL
-51 KALDLIGN
+51 SALDCVGD

-74 IQKDYKALSTSYS
+74 IQKDYKALSPSYR
-87 CDFINYESLHK
+87 CEFINYESLHK
-98 VVETCYDAI
+98 VDIGKIDAV
-107 VFDEAHGMGAF
+107 VFDEAHSMGAF
-118 PKPSLRAI
+118 PKPSNRAK
-126 EARRL
+126 EARDL
-131 IQHCDPY
+131 VFKHNPY

-151 SQMYHQM
+151 SQLYHQM
-158 WILGYRSPFTEPTFY
+158 WVLGGRSPFSESAFY
-173 KWAHNYVKIWE
+173 KWAHSYVKVWE

-190 RVHDYSN
+190 RVNDYSN
-197 GVQERIMEA
+197 GIKDSIMPMVE
-206 ISPYMISYTQNEAGF
+206 PYMISYTQSEAGF
-221 TSKVNEHVLKVT
+221 NSKVNEHILKVT
-233 MSDMTYNIADK
+233 MSDTTYRIADR
-244 LKRDLLFEGKED
+244 LKKDLLFEGKDD

-284 AIILDKTKAEFIREK
+284 AIVLDKTKSEFIRDRFK
-299 FAGKRIAVFYKFQEE
+299 GKRIAVFYKFQAE
-314 LKCLLSVFQEDMTT
+314 LECLLSVFQEDMTT
-328 DLGKFHAGECNNF
+328 DLGKFHAGYCNNF

-355 EADFLVYFNIDFS
+355 EADFLVYYNIDFS

-386 NNVYWIFAEGGI
+386 NNVYWVFAEGGI

-405 VQGKKNFTLQHFKK
+405 VQGKKPYTVSHFKRE
-419 VFLSL
+419 FLK